1 MASFLS
7 KSFGHKGYAAFRP
20 TYPAELYKAVLSFHQ
35 GSPDAGRSLALDLGT
50 GHGLVAR
57 ELSPHFG
64 RVIGTDP
71 SAGMIA
77 QAREISTGSSA
88 TYPNV
93 SFHQA
98 AAESSPFVYD
108 RQVNLVTAAQASH
121 WFHYPK
127 LWPELARIMQPG
139 GTLAFWG
146 YKDHVLV
153 SHPKASDIIEHFAY
167 QKDPTLLGSYWQ
179 QPGRRIVQ
187 EKLRAVVPP
196 AAEWYDITRV
206 EYEPSTQGLGSGQGT
221 RFMSARMTL
230 GAMEEYMRTW
240 SSFHKWQQQFPDQKR
255 REEYG
260 SGDGDVIDRMMDAI
274 REAEPA
280 LRGEGSRNS
289 VDWKAIEVDV
299 EWGSALVL
307 ARKRS

>member
-20 TYPAELYKAVLSFHQ
+20 TYPAELYKAVLSFHNA
-35 GSPDAGRSLALDLGT
+35 SPDAERTLALDLGT

-57 ELSPHFG
+57 ELSPHFS

-77 QAREISTGSSA
+77 QARELSTGPA
-88 TYPNV
+88 AKYPNV

-98 AAESSPFVYD
+98 AAESSPFVFD
-108 RQVNLVTAAQASH
+108 RRVNLVTAAQASH
-121 WFHYPK
+121 WFNYPK

-153 SHPKASDIIEHFAY
+153 SHPKASEIIEHFAY

-187 EKLRAVVPP
+187 EKLRAVG
-196 AAEWYDITRV
+196 I
-206 EYEPSTQGLGSGQGT
+206 GSGKGT

-240 SSFHKWQQQFPDQKR
+240 SSFHKWQQHFPDQKR
-255 REEYG
+255 RAEDG

-280 LRGEGSRNS
+280 LRGEGSQNS
-289 VDWKAIEVDV
+289 VNWKAIEVDV

-307 ARKRS
+307 ARKRA